1 MSVNEMIK
9 RIAVTLVFL
18 AAITAAYAVVTGYVS
33 LHNTVTIKGV
43 GVGIYT
49 NSSCTQRL
57 TSVDWGLAENGT
69 VKNMTAYIRNEGN
82 TPVTLTMQT
91 TNWNPSNASQYIS
104 VTWNYAGQSIGVN
117 NGVSVVLFLSIAPN
131 IQGISVFSF
140 DITIYASG

>member
-1 MSVNEMIK
+1 MHGTELLK
-9 RIAVTLVFL
+9 RLMVALVFV
-18 AAITAAYAVVTGYVS
+18 AGMTVAYAVVTGYVS

-104 VTWNYAGQSIGVN
+104 VTWNYTGQSIGIN

-140 DITIYASG
+140 DITILAVG